1 MQPGSRPCTNIR
13 RNQTRPHIS
22 AASNI
27 MATNTRAYFT
37 IPFDERQQAKAAG
50 AQWDST
56 VKKWY
61 APTQTIAKTLA
72 ASWPAWDVGD
82 HLETRVY
89 FTIPYDDKDL
99 AKEYGGRWDNEERM
113 WYACQKSVAE
123 NMKQKWTVAT
133 ASAKGSTGSSTGS
146 STSDAPMVAGK
157 RVYFTIPYDDKELA
171 KEVGGRWDSEHRM
184 WYACQEPVVAKM
196 KQTWKVAK
204 TQPPTPATTNPPRS
218 PPTNPPRKPT
228 SSSNIMAFR

>member
-1 MQPGSRPCTNIR
+1 
-13 RNQTRPHIS
+13 
-22 AASNI
+22 

-50 AQWDST
+50 AQWDGT

-99 AKEYGGRWDNEERM
+99 AKEYGGRWDNEQRM
-113 WYACQKSVAE
+113 WYACQKSIAE

-133 ASAKGSTGSSTGS
+133 ASAKGSTGPVSSS
-146 STSDAPMVAGK
+146 KSDAPMVDAK
-157 RVYFTIPYDDKELA
+157 RVYFTIPYDDKDLA
-171 KEVGGRWDSEHRM
+171 KEFGGRWDSEHRM
-184 WYACQEPVVAKM
+184 WYACQESVVARM
-196 KQTWKVAK
+196 KQKWAVAK
-204 TQPPTPATTNPPRS
+204 TQPPTPAMIQPAIKPPPS
-218 PPTNPPRKPT
+218 IVTPAT
-228 SSSNIMAFR
+228 SSNNIMAFR